1 MSYQRSTRGVIDL
14 TSGETLTPGSPGW
27 ATYETWLS
35 AGGTP
40 RPPPPTPRWPDLAAA
55 RADLCA
61 HVCIERARREAGG
74 FAFRGKV
81 IDSDDRARVRLM
93 SAIVAATIA
102 TVRAT
107 AFTRTWTTADGSPLA
122 LDAVGMLALAQ
133 AMADYDNACA
143 ARATA
148 LKTAIAAADIAT
160 LETLDINEGWPT

>member
-1 MSYQRSTRGVIDL
+1 MTYRRADIGVVDLRSGASV
-14 TSGETLTPGSPGW
+14 TPASPDW
-27 ATYETWLS
+27 PQYEAWLA

-40 RPPPPTPRWPDLAAA
+40 LPPPPRLRWPDLATA

-74 FAFRGKV
+74 FAFRGKM

-93 SAIVAATIA
+93 SAILAAASA

-107 AFTRTWTTADGSPLA
+107 AFTRTWITADGSALA
-122 LDAVGMLALAQ
+122 LDAAGMLALAQ
-133 AMADYDNACA
+133 AMADFDNACA